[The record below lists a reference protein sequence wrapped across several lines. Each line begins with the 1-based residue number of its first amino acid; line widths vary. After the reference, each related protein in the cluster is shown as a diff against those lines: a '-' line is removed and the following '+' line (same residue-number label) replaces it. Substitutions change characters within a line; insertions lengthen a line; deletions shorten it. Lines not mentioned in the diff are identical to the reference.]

1 MFMTVTIYTTPYCQS
16 CKATKEFLTKKK
28 IKFKEKDVSQNKKF
42 AQEMVKKSGQYG
54 VPVLDINGKIIIGY
68 NPEEIERLAT

>member
-1 MFMTVTIYTTPYCQS
+1 MTVIIYTTPFCQW

-28 IKFKEKDVSQNKKF
+28 IKFIEKDVSKNKKL

-54 VPVLDINGKIIIGY
+54 VPVLDIKGKIIIGY
-68 NPEEIERLAT
+68 NPEEIEKAIK